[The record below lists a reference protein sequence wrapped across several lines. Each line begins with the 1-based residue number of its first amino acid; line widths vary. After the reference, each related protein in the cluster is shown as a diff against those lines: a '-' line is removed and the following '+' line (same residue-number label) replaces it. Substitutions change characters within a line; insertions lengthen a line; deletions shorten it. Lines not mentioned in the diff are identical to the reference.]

1 MSLFALLSRVRW
13 EDWSQ
18 SDICSSVCWWLDWL
32 AQRLQALLAEIIDSV
47 YEYVAQANNM
57 LQYFLKKFSTNT
69 VVSTNIK
76 LCPSLLVA
84 ERKSELKL
92 KWCERNEILM
102 NSFKTAQ

>member
-32 AQRLQALLAEIIDSV
+32 AQRLQALLAETIDSV

-69 VVSTNIK
+69 VVSKNIK

-84 ERKSELKL
+84 ERKFVLKL